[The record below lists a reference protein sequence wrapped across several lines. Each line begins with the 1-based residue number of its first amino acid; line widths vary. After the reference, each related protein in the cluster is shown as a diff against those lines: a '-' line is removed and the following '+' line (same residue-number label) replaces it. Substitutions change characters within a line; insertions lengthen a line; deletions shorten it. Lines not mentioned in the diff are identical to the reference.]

1 MKLRFHISGSNRRS
15 LRVEQNADGTFRP
28 IRQFANLGNELSDPV
43 RIGVAHV
50 ESKHV
55 GAVLD
60 HLAQNFSFLCHPAQ
74 RADDFCPAHPP
85 AEFRLLSQKQ
95 AGFAPNVISA

>member
-1 MKLRFHISGSNRRS
+1 MKLRFHISCSNRRP
-15 LRVEQNADGTFRP
+15 LRVEQNADGTSRL
-28 IRQFANLGNELSDPV
+28 IRQFPNLRNELSNPV
-43 RIGVAHV
+43 GIGVAHV

-55 GAVLD
+55 GAVLN
-60 HLAQNFSFLCHPAQ
+60 HLAQDFSILGDLAQ

-95 AGFAPNVISA
+95 AGFASNVIPA